1 MLHKLTNTWQKRFA
15 GQGVNLC
22 NLSTGA
28 AVNDDAVND
37 ILNAKEKGK
46 QAFLDFISDRLASGR
61 SSKFFD
67 TLPRFKLKSFN
78 THVQK
83 KLLQKRKK

>member
-1 MLHKLTNTWQKRFA
+1 MLKNTWQNPFA

-28 AVNDDAVND
+28 AINDDAVND

-46 QAFLDFISDRLASGR
+46 QAY
-61 SSKFFD
+61 
-67 TLPRFKLKSFN
+67 
-78 THVQK
+78 
-83 KLLQKRKK
+83 